1 MRSKFFVFKTLEI
14 QYNKVS
20 TGKSS
25 INKTCKKPAGLRC
38 KRHARYF
45 DGAATGGNGFKGT
58 GFLYSYLSS
67 IYAVVRNGLCQM
79 LPANIGAVI

>member
-45 DGAATGGNGFKGT
+45 DGAATALKELDF
-58 GFLYSYLSS
+58 YIR
-67 IYAVVRNGLCQM
+67 IYPPFM
-79 LPANIGAVI
+79 P